1 MIYNNEKIVSVGKG
15 SPLTLSW
22 ELVTHCQFKC
32 SYCYFNPYESSTN
45 YSEVMKIVLTKIK
58 NIKEPVEMTL
68 LGGEPTLHPE
78 FHHLIKSLYEMNHV
92 TKIDVITNFQPT
104 VEFWRPLLPYKDK
117 IEIVLSYHVEYSQKN
132 FFKKIEALKNDFNMN
147 IIFLVH
153 NELKYLSKLKEAADK
168 YFELGLETLPI
179 TFAKL
184 VDRSSG
190 SAEYF
195 EYQAET
201 LSFLSEQEKRVKR
214 LKYPEVIPVTT
225 EAGTKIE
232 INQMEFSSKNM
243 NRFKGWKCQM
253 NALIIHPDGMVSY
266 PCTNQKKHILFAEL
280 GKRNLV
286 CAHEICPCEA
296 YWNFTKTKNS

>member
-1 MIYNNEKIVSVGKG
+1 MIYQNETVVSVGKG

-22 ELVTHCQFKC
+22 ELVTHCQFQC

-45 YSEVMKIVLTKIK
+45 YPDVMKMVLSKISK
-58 NIKEPVEMTL
+58 ITEPVEMTL

-78 FHHLIKSLYEMNHV
+78 FHQLIQSLHEMDHV
-92 TKIDVITNFQPT
+92 TKIDIITNFQPT
-104 VEFWRPLLPYKDK
+104 VEFWRPLIPYKDK

-132 FFKKIEALKNDFNMN
+132 FFKKIEALKSDFSMN

-153 NELKYLSKLKEAADK
+153 NDLKYLPKMREAVEE
-168 YFELGLETLPI
+168 YYQLNLETLPI

-190 SAEYF
+190 ATQYF
-195 EYQAET
+195 EYQQET
-201 LSFLSEQEKRVKR
+201 LDFLSEQEKRVKT
-214 LKYPEVIPVTT
+214 LKYPETIPVTVSSG
-225 EAGTKIE
+225 ERIE
-232 INQMEFSSKNM
+232 VNQMEFASKEM

-266 PCTNQKKHILFAEL
+266 PCTTQKKHILFAEL
-280 GKRNLV
+280 KKRELT
-286 CAHEICPCEA
+286 CAFDICPCEA
-296 YWNFTKTKNS
+296 YWNFTKDV

>member
-1 MIYNNEKIVSVGKG
+1 MIYQNETVVSVGKG

-22 ELVTHCQFKC
+22 ELVTHCQFQC

-45 YSEVMKIVLTKIK
+45 YPDVMKMVLSKISK
-58 NIKEPVEMTL
+58 ITEPVEMTL

-78 FHHLIKSLYEMNHV
+78 FHQLIQSLHEMDHV
-92 TKIDVITNFQPT
+92 TKIDIITNFQPT
-104 VEFWRPLLPYKDK
+104 VEFWRPLIPYKDK

-132 FFKKIEALKNDFNMN
+132 FFRKIEALKSDFSMN

-153 NELKYLSKLKEAADK
+153 NDLKYLPKMREAAEE
-168 YFELGLETLPI
+168 YYQLNLETLPI

-190 SAEYF
+190 ATQYF
-195 EYQAET
+195 EYQQET
-201 LSFLSEQEKRVKR
+201 LDFLSEQEKRVKT
-214 LKYPEVIPVTT
+214 LKYPETIPVTVSSG
-225 EAGTKIE
+225 ERIE
-232 INQMEFSSKNM
+232 VNQMEFASKEM

-266 PCTNQKKHILFAEL
+266 PCTTQKKHILFAEL
-280 GKRNLV
+280 KKRELT
-286 CAHEICPCEA
+286 CAFDICPCEA
-296 YWNFTKTKNS
+296 YWNFTKDV